1 MSPLAINS
9 VFAGAGFGNGVDI
22 TGTPIQVPTYFAHS
36 PSGMQPHGPGGVTID
51 TGFQLRKF
59 VDTLP
64 SIAGLAPT
72 TTAGTGVGNQIPLA
86 VPEKWVDGNG
96 VATNDDYYEIAVVE
110 YTQRMH
116 ADLAKATRL
125 RGYVQLETPKNAAT
139 SKHVA
144 LKYPDG
150 TPILDI
156 KGAQVYA
163 YDNPYYLGPVII
175 ANRGTAVRLKFSNY
189 LPVGV
194 AKGAELFIPVDQTLP
209 GAGFGP
215 DGVTRFTQNRAAV
228 HLHGGDSPWISDGTP
243 HQWITPA
250 GEKGPYSTIDP
261 KTGISSGKGVSTMN
275 VPDMPDPGPGS
286 TTYYFPND
294 LSGRLMFYHD
304 HSSGITRLN
313 VYAGMAAGYLIT
325 DPVEQGLISSGIIP
339 AEQIPLVIQDKT
351 FVPKDVAVQDAKW
364 DTVHWGQE
372 GDLWF
377 PHVYET
383 NQDPNSFDGTNP
395 VGRWDWGPWFWPVF
409 PAQYSLPTG
418 EYGNVSTTPEDYGDT
433 AVINGV
439 AYPTLTVQ
447 PKAYRFRILNA
458 ANDRYLNLSLFV
470 ADPTIPAIDPLTRL
484 PNPGFEKEVKMVPA
498 VPNPAYPTWAAD
510 GRAGGAP
517 DPTLA
522 GPDIYN
528 IGSEGGFLPHVS
540 VIKPQPVT
548 YEYNRRSITVL
559 NVLNH
564 GLYMGP
570 AERADAIIDFSQYA
584 GKTLIVY
591 NDAPAPNP
599 AFDPRNDYYTGDP
612 DMTGTG
618 GAHSTKP
625 GYGPNSRTLMQ
636 IKVAA
641 LPPNTPAPAP
651 YNLAALQTAL
661 PRAYGQSQDR
671 PAIPEAAYNDAFGTR
686 DVNNYAS
693 IFTGTIQLPTFNW
706 TPTAPGQVITSVI
719 LTGGGTGYTAAPQ
732 VVFNGG
738 VDLSPAG
745 IAAGNAAATAV
756 AVVDPV
762 TKMIK
767 SIQLTSGGAG
777 YTSAPL
783 ITFVG
788 GGGMGATASV
798 KTSLTQ
804 SLPIYNKAIQELFE
818 PIYGRMNATLGV
830 EMPFTNNVIQTTIPL
845 NYIDPVTETIADG
858 ETQIWKVT
866 HNGVD
871 SHTVH
876 FHKINVQVINRIGW
890 DGSLRPPKN
899 DEMGWKET
907 VVMNPL
913 EDIVVAVKGK
923 RSAVPFGMPQSVRAM
938 DPSQPLGSTLGFTQV
953 DLKGNPTALPGT
965 PGYNPNWGLA
975 LPAGAV
981 ANAIANFD
989 NEFVWHCHLLSHE
1002 ENDFMRP
1009 FVFTPNDLVPQ
1020 APRNLSVAAGGVLS
1034 WSDPTPT
1041 AAPAL
1046 DAFGVPTL
1054 GNPRN
1059 EIGFK
1064 ILRSTNGGAFVQ
1076 VGTALANATSWTDP
1090 TWTPNGGYVYQV
1102 AAFNAAGDSPV
1113 AMATPM
1119 DGVAPTAVTFPVQAV
1134 GTASMTQTVTLSNYG
1149 AAPLPV
1155 NSITIDGADFM
1166 NFTQTNNCGTSV
1178 PANSS
1183 CAINVAFT
1191 PKIAGARTAL
1201 LTVNDGAGVRTVA
1214 LSGTGAV
1221 ATSTLTP
1228 TAPVTFASQQVGGT
1242 SVPQT
1247 FTLTNTGSVAV
1258 PITSILTG
1266 GTNYLDFVQTNNCG
1280 TSLAVGASCAINV
1293 SFAPKAVGARVGA
1306 ISVVDAAGTHTV
1318 TLNGTGVS
1326 TPSAT
1331 LAPLSVAFG
1340 NYPVAATKSAP
1351 QPVVLTNTGN
1361 GPLAISKIGIDFWG
1375 NYSNFA
1381 QTNNCGTSLPG
1392 GQSCTINVTFTPNML
1407 GTKTGHLSVTSAAGT
1422 QTVTVTG
1429 TAANPTISLTPTS
1442 LAFGSVMTNVASPAQ
1457 TVTLKNTGV
1466 IPVAVNSIGIDVWGN
1481 NTSFSQT
1488 NTCGTSLAVGAS
1500 CTISVTFKPT
1510 ATGAKSGRLKVV
1522 DGVGTQYVNFSGTG
1536 L

>member
-1 MSPLAINS
+1 MTLNPA
-9 VFAGAGFGNGVDI
+9 FAGAGFGNSVDI
-22 TGTPIQVPTYFAHS
+22 TGAPIQVPTYYANS

-51 TGFQLRKF
+51 TGMPLRKF
-59 VDTLP
+59 VDVLP

-72 TTAGTGVGNQIPLA
+72 SNAGAGVGNQIPLA
-86 VPEKWVDGNG
+86 SPVKWVDGNG
-96 VATNDDYYEIAVVE
+96 VTTNDDYYEIAVVE
-110 YTQRMH
+110 YTQRLH
-116 ADLAKATRL
+116 SDLVKPTRL
-125 RGYVQLETPKNAAT
+125 RGYVQIETPALVAAGK
-139 SKHVA
+139 SKHIA

-156 KGAQVYA
+156 KGAQVFA
-163 YDNPYYLGPVII
+163 CDEPHYLGPTILVV
-175 ANRGTAVRLKFSNY
+175 RGTAIRMKFSNY
-189 LPVGV
+189 LPVGN
-194 AKGAELFIPVDQTLP
+194 AQGAQLFIPVDETIA
-209 GAGFGP
+209 GAGLGP
-215 DGVTRFTQNRAAV
+215 DGVTKFTQNRAAV

-250 GEKGPYSTIDP
+250 GETGPYSTVDP

-304 HSSGITRLN
+304 HTSGLTRLN
-313 VYAGMAAGYLIT
+313 VYAGMAAGYVLL
-325 DPVEQGLISSGIIP
+325 DPVEIGLINQGIIP
-339 AEQIPLVIQDKT
+339 SEQIPLVIQDKI
-351 FVPKDVAVQDAKW
+351 FVPKDIAVQDAKW
-364 DTVHWGQE
+364 DTAHWGQE

-377 PHVYET
+377 AHVYET
-383 NQDPNSFDGTNP
+383 NQDPNAFNGSNP

-409 PAQYSLPTG
+409 PAQFSLPTG
-418 EYGNVSTTPEDYGDT
+418 DYGNVSTTPEVFGDT
-433 AVINGV
+433 PVINGA

-447 PKAYRFRILNA
+447 PKAYRFRILSA

-470 ADPTIPAIDPLTRL
+470 ADPTIPKLDPVTRL
-484 PNPGFEKEVKMVPA
+484 PNPGFETEVKMVPA
-498 VPNPAYPTWAAD
+498 VPNAAYPTWPAD
-510 GRAGGAP
+510 GRAGGVP
-517 DPTLA
+517 DPTLV
-522 GPDIYN
+522 GPDIIH
-528 IGSEGGFLPHVS
+528 IGSEGGILPHAS
-540 VIKPQPVT
+540 VIKAQPVS

-564 GLYMGP
+564 GLYLGP
-570 AERADAIIDFSQYA
+570 GERADTIIDFSQYA
-584 GKTLIVY
+584 GKTLILY

-599 AFDPRNDYYTGDP
+599 AFDPRNDYFTGDP
-612 DMTGTG
+612 DQTAAG
-618 GAHSTKP
+618 GAHTTLP
-625 GYGPNSRTLMQ
+625 GYGPNTRTLMQ

-641 LPPNTPAPAP
+641 VPQGAPAPAP
-651 YNLAALQTAL
+651 FNLAALQTAL
-661 PRAYGQSQDR
+661 PTAYGQSQDR

-686 DVNNYAS
+686 DINNYAS
-693 IFTGTIQLPTFNW
+693 IFTGTIALPTFNW
-706 TPTAPGQVITSVI
+706 TPTAPGQVVTGVA
-719 LTGGGTGYTAAPQ
+719 LTGGGTGYTTAPQ

-756 AVVDPV
+756 ATVDPKTRMV
-762 TKMIK
+762 TG
-767 SIQLTSGGAG
+767 IQLISGGAG

-830 EMPFTNNVIQTTIPL
+830 EMPFTNNVNQTTIPL
-845 NYIDPVTETIADG
+845 NYIDPTTETIADG
-858 ETQIWKVT
+858 ETQIWKIT

-890 DGSLRPPKN
+890 DGTVKPPK
-899 DEMGWKET
+899 DGELGWKET
-907 VVMNPL
+907 VTMNPL
-913 EDIVVAVKGK
+913 EDIVVAVKGV
-923 RSAVPFGMPQSVRAM
+923 RSKVPFGMPQSVRAM
-938 DPSQPLGSTLGFTQV
+938 DPSQALGSALGFTQMNTA
-953 DLKGNPTALPGT
+953 GNPTAKPGQ

-975 LPAGAV
+975 VPAGTIT
-981 ANAIANFD
+981 NAIANFD
-989 NEFVWHCHLLSHE
+989 NEFVWHCHILGHE

-1009 FVFTPNDLVPQ
+1009 FVFAPNDLVPE
-1020 APRNLSVAAGGVLS
+1020 APRNLNVAAGGVLT

-1064 ILRSTNGGAFVQ
+1064 ILRSTNGGGFVQ
-1076 VGTALANATSWTDP
+1076 VGTALANTQSWTDP
-1090 TWTPNGGYVYQV
+1090 TWVANGNYVYQV

-1113 AMATPM
+1113 AMAAPM
-1119 DGVAPTAVTFPVQAV
+1119 DGVTPTALTFPVQAV
-1134 GTASMTQTVTLSNYG
+1134 GTASATQPVTLSNFG
-1149 AAPLPV
+1149 TTPLPV

-1178 PANSS
+1178 PAKSS

-1201 LTVNDGAGVRTVA
+1201 LTVNNGAGVRTVA

-1228 TAPVTFASQQVGGT
+1228 TAPVTFANQQVGGT

-1258 PITSILTG
+1258 PITSIMTG

-1280 TSLAVGASCAINV
+1280 TSLAVGASCAITV

-1331 LAPLSVAFG
+1331 VTPASVAFG
-1340 NYPVAATKSAP
+1340 NYPVAATASAP

-1361 GPLAISKIGIDFWG
+1361 GPLAITKIGIDLWG

-1381 QTNNCGTSLPG
+1381 QTNNCGTSLPVG
-1392 GQSCTINVTFTPNML
+1392 KSCTINVTFTPNML
-1407 GTKTGHLSVTSAAGT
+1407 GTKSGKMSVVTAAGT
-1422 QTVTVTG
+1422 QSIALSG
-1429 TAANPTISLTPTS
+1429 TAAAPTISLAPAS
-1442 LAFGSVMTNVASPAQ
+1442 LAFGNQMTNTASAAQ
-1457 TVTLKNTGV
+1457 TVTLTNTGV
-1466 IPVAVNSIGIDVWGN
+1466 IPVNVSSVGVDVWGN
-1481 NTSFSQT
+1481 YQSFSQT
-1488 NTCGTSLAVGAS
+1488 NTCGTSLAVGAN

-1510 ATGAKSGRLKVV
+1510 ATGPKSGRLKVV

-1536 L
+1536 Q